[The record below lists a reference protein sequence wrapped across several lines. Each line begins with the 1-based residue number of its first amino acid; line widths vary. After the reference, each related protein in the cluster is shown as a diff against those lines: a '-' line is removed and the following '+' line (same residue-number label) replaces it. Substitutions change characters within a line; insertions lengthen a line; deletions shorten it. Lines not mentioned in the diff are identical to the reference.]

1 MGSAQT
7 STDYRDRVCGTYL
20 FYNGNCSNGVPSDPS
35 YITILVEKSTMSTDS
50 IIFTDSLQG
59 LGQPYVRYAK
69 LNLDSTWYSTPG
81 YLGHF
86 RRVDTVFI
94 QNVWYPGPVV
104 CYFDAKKISH
114 IGLYNLNKKEKEWYL
129 FPNPANN
136 NLNILLPSNME
147 EISLQLLD
155 MNGKL
160 IKEQKFTRNAQIGV
174 GTLPRGVYLIK
185 LKGKDFVLNK
195 RVVLVEF

>member
-1 MGSAQT
+1 
-7 STDYRDRVCGTYL
+7 
-20 FYNGNCSNGVPSDPS
+20 
-35 YITILVEKSTMSTDS
+35 
-50 IIFTDSLQG
+50 
-59 LGQPYVRYAK
+59 
-69 LNLDSTWYSTPG
+69 
-81 YLGHF
+81 
-86 RRVDTVFI
+86 
-94 QNVWYPGPVV
+94 
-104 CYFDAKKISH
+104 
-114 IGLYNLNKKEKEWYL
+114 
-129 FPNPANN
+129 
-136 NLNILLPSNME
+136 ME

>member
-1 MGSAQT
+1 MKGIILATAFCIWVSFLGSAQT
-7 STDYRDRVCGTYL
+7 PTDYRDRVCGIYL
-20 FYNGNCSNGVPSDPS
+20 LYNGNCSNGVPSDPS

-104 CYFDAKKISH
+104 CYFDAKK
-114 IGLYNLNKKEKEWYL
+114 
-129 FPNPANN
+129 
-136 NLNILLPSNME
+136 
-147 EISLQLLD
+147 
-155 MNGKL
+155 
-160 IKEQKFTRNAQIGV
+160 
-174 GTLPRGVYLIK
+174 
-185 LKGKDFVLNK
+185 
-195 RVVLVEF
+195 